1 MGMHAREDGARSG
14 TRGWEVAAEAL
25 DAMSV
30 DAEREYGAAAN
41 SKQGYDAYSAVRQA
55 ARIYIRAAMT
65 RAGEHV
71 RHASLEGRDPES
83 LTAAVASCLATGEG
97 TPPAAGPE
105 AAAELHRIAVQIEDY
120 GETLRHGPEP
130 GPDPLRFV
138 TRELS
143 VHFELLSERAHDGET
158 LPGALV
164 SAPFPD
170 MHIADLRDQIE
181 VLNPA
186 PRGSAL
192 TAFSEMSEFVV
203 HALHGLADR
212 ECGDA
217 REALRFAARLAAR
230 RALAV
235 SRWAALA
242 ARSRDE

>member
-1 MGMHAREDGARSG
+1 M
-14 TRGWEVAAEAL
+14 
-25 DAMSV
+25 
-30 DAEREYGAAAN
+30 
-41 SKQGYDAYSAVRQA
+41 
-55 ARIYIRAAMT
+55 
-65 RAGEHV
+65 
-71 RHASLEGRDPES
+71 RHASLEGRDPAS

-97 TPPAAGPE
+97 VPPEAGPE
-105 AAAELHRIAVQIEDY
+105 TAAELHRIAVQIEDY
-120 GETLRHGPEP
+120 GETLRHAPEL

-138 TRELS
+138 MRELS
-143 VHFELLSERAHDGET
+143 VHFELLSERAHEGET

-170 MHIADLRDQIE
+170 MHLADLRDQIE

-212 ECGDA
+212 EYDDA

-242 ARSRDE
+242 AQRRDE